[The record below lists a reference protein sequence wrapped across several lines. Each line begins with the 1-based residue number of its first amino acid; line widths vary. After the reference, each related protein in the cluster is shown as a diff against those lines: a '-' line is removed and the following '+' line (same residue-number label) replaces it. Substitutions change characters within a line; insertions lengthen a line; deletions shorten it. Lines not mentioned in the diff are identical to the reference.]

1 MHRILTIHILAPHC
15 GDVAVSLPRCACVS
29 LRNPTPSSS
38 RTHTNIELDELMIF
52 NEAIPM
58 DDIVEAA
65 TGRQGTEMIADV
77 YSDGLMHWYRLNEN
91 EGAEIFDEVEPELK
105 GVIVDVLG
113 DQVYRA
119 ESGVAP

>member
-1 MHRILTIHILAPHC
+1 
-15 GDVAVSLPRCACVS
+15 
-29 LRNPTPSSS
+29 
-38 RTHTNIELDELMIF
+38 
-52 NEAIPM
+52 M